1 MTVIVINMQQI
12 DSILK
17 LSNCGKYAMPIHD
30 IDPGF
35 LARMVTAGGDRRI
48 WVPAG
53 SNVNIYGA
61 SPFPRDML
69 GFSAS
74 TANDISI
81 GAFGHLRRVV
91 THWQPGRALSGT
103 GYAVALEKLRA
114 RIRKAYALDESVDI
128 IFAPSGT
135 DLEYVALHLA
145 RARSAQPVT
154 NILLG
159 ADKVGSGCILSAQGR
174 YFASET
180 ALVERLDKGAAV
192 AGLADTIVTD
202 IPVRDC
208 NGHAKSSAEIGKAI
222 AQAARA
228 AHAEHRHP
236 LAHIVHGS
244 KTALVLPAIDTV
256 DALHQQFGE
265 TLSFVVDAC
274 QARIT
279 AASLN
284 AYLKRGAIVLMTGSK
299 FMGGPPFSGFAL
311 IPHSMSA
318 DQRLPAGLSHIFRR
332 GEWPKAW
339 SGFDALTSDANPG
352 LLLRLEAALF
362 ALDRFVALNSNVCE
376 QVIMRFAN
384 AAQNCANR
392 LGARLIASNATGAD
406 QLLENATLATLD
418 LSILPCQPGFAMTQR
433 WQRILAARGIRVGQP
448 VKCVKLP
455 DGRWSGTLRLSLSM
469 PLIVAMAELDPD
481 VMQSKLYQDMQGII
495 SVLHPAMRL
504 IAA

>member
-1 MTVIVINMQQI
+1 M
-12 DSILK
+12 L
-17 LSNCGKYAMPIHD
+17 IHD

-35 LARMVTAGGDRRI
+35 LARMLTAGGDRRI

-53 SNVNIYGA
+53 GDVNIYGA
-61 SPFPRDML
+61 SPFPREML

-81 GAFGHLRRVV
+81 GAFEHVRRVV
-91 THWQPGRALSGT
+91 THWEPGHALSG
-103 GYAVALEKLRA
+103 GAYAAALEALRGQ
-114 RIRKAYALDESVDI
+114 IRKAYSLDESVDI

-145 RARSAQPVT
+145 RARSGQPVT

-159 ADKVGSGCILSAQGR
+159 ADEVGSGCILSAQGR

-180 ALVERLDKGAAV
+180 ALVDRLDKGAV
-192 AGLADTIVTD
+192 VSGLADTIVTD
-202 IPVRDC
+202 IPVRHSD
-208 NGHAKSSAEIGKAI
+208 GQAKSSAEIGEAI
-222 AQAARA
+222 AQAART
-228 AHAEHRHP
+228 AHAQRRYP

-244 KTALVLPAIDTV
+244 KTALVLPAIHTV
-256 DALHQQFGE
+256 DGLHRQFGD

-274 QARIT
+274 QARIN

-284 AYLKRGAIVLMTGSK
+284 AYLERGATVLMTGSK

-311 IPHSMSA
+311 IPRSMAA
-318 DQRLPAGLSHIFRR
+318 DQRLPEGLSHIFRR
-332 GEWPKAW
+332 GEWPRDWA
-339 SGFDALTSDANPG
+339 GCDALPNDANPG

-362 ALDRFVALNSNVCE
+362 ELNRFTTLSADLRE
-376 QVIMRFAN
+376 RVITGFGRAVE
-384 AAQNCANR
+384 NCAER
-392 LGARLIASNATGAD
+392 LGVRLIMSNADGAEHR
-406 QLLENATLATLD
+406 LENATLATLD
-418 LSILPCQPGFAMTQR
+418 LSVLPCQPDFAMAQR
-433 WQRILAARGIRVGQP
+433 WQRVLAARGIRVGQP

-455 DGRWSGTLRLSLSM
+455 DGRWGGTLRLSLSM
-469 PLIVAMAELDPD
+469 PLIVALAECDPD
-481 VMQSKLYQDMQGII
+481 LMQSKLDQDMQRII